1 MVAAGK
7 KLLKMVRR
15 LAVKD
20 ELRAMRLRGR
30 LIVAVPGQPAKP
42 S

>member
-15 LAVKD
+15 LAVRD

-30 LIVAVPGQPAKP
+30 LIVAAPARP
-42 S
+42 ANPA